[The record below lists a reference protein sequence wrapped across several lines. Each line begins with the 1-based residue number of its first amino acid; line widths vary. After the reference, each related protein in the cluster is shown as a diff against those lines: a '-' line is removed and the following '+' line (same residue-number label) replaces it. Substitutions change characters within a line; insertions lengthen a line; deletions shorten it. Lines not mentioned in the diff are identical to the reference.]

1 LENLELE
8 IVETLAPEQ
17 LERYKSEYETLFLKT
32 LGPAVFEN
40 SRSISYTPSSTSN
53 GWQELD
59 FSKPVPIVERYNNL
73 TEGSV
78 YGETDFYNYN
88 VSVLYNESAFPVGRQ
103 CNRQRIHNGVLQR

>member
-1 LENLELE
+1 LWAGGNELENLELKILE
-8 IVETLAPEQ
+8 GVAPEE

-59 FSKPVPIVERYNNL
+59 FNKPVPIVERYDNL
-73 TEGSV
+73 TAGSI
-78 YGETDFYNYN
+78 YGETEYA
-88 VSVLYNESAFPVGRQ
+88 VSQMLM
-103 CNRQRIHNGVLQR
+103 

>member
-1 LENLELE
+1 LE
-8 IVETLAPEQ
+8 
-17 LERYKSEYETLFLKT
+17 T

-59 FSKPVPIVERYNNL
+59 FSKPVPIVERYDNL

-78 YGETDFYNYN
+78 YGETEYA
-88 VSVLYNESAFPVGRQ
+88 VSERLIGLVQKS
-103 CNRQRIHNGVLQR
+103 